1 MCPNVILQVWGRL
14 FAADSHLVKP
24 LLYLAP
30 PSKVHLQQSLQWY
43 SSKCTCVQLEWLM
56 CKLTWYWFANNNDH
70 KLVLECRPSEIPC
83 CKVPLRAW
91 DLRVLHQK
99 LLDCLQWSPY
109 ILVSLSKSIE
119 SLTFIRKEVT
129 GKFFSWVCICMLLWP
144 WNKAKAT
151 VKWRGKGKKVLNIS
165 TRLPSSKAWHHVQ
178 CCFLH
183 AYDVLNGERTCQVS
197 VAPLL
202 RSLLFLWITVM
213 GNFFLFFFLNSI
225 RLHFYASHSF
235 VQKHGVWDGQIGTC
249 FLFLSWNKSKLLQT
263 SGICVE
269 AICLKSR
276 FMGQRSGLRTQNL
289 AALHCAV
296 CEKIFFFFN
305 RFLSRMD
312 FLFVSVFFGFV

>member
-1 MCPNVILQVWGRL
+1 
-14 FAADSHLVKP
+14 
-24 LLYLAP
+24 
-30 PSKVHLQQSLQWY
+30 
-43 SSKCTCVQLEWLM
+43 M

-183 AYDVLNGERTCQVS
+183 AYDVLNGERTCCQVS

-202 RSLLFLWITVM
+202 RSLLFLWIPVM
-213 GNFFLFFFLNSI
+213 GNFFLFFFFLNSI
-225 RLHFYASHSF
+225 RSHFYASHSF
-235 VQKHGVWDGQIGTC
+235 VQKHRVWDGQIGTC

-263 SGICVE
+263 SGIWVE

-276 FMGQRSGLRTQNL
+276 FLGQRSGLRTQNL

-296 CEKIFFFFN
+296 CEKIDFFFFFF
-305 RFLSRMD
+305 FLTDSCPEWIFCFFR
-312 FLFVSVFFGFV
+312 FFGFVSQILVLNFPQALFFFPLRDGHFWANRTTACWTYLWPNNKNKKDE